1 MGDRGLKIYFCGS
14 IQGGRQDAELYTR
27 IIKQLKQYGQVLTE
41 VIGNKDVLRI
51 EAAVTEAEIY
61 EQDIEWLASA
71 DVVVAEVTQPSLG
84 VGVELG
90 RAQLLKKKVLCLFR
104 PQEGKILSAMV
115 RGAHDGELF
124 MVKDY
129 REEDLPTIFS
139 EFFRQ
144 HAPFHTNSNA
154 D

>member
-104 PQEGKILSAMV
+104 PQEGKSKCGIFQFNSDSSTSFKNNLKS
-115 RGAHDGELF
+115 HLF
-124 MVKDY
+124 NFV
-129 REEDLPTIFS
+129 F
-139 EFFRQ
+139 
-144 HAPFHTNSNA
+144 
-154 D
+154 

>member
-1 MGDRGLKIYFCGS
+1 MDTKDLKIYFCGS
-14 IQGGRQDAELYTR
+14 IQGGRQDAELYSR
-27 IIKQLKQYGQVLTE
+27 IIHKLKQYGKVLTE

-51 EAAVTEAEIY
+51 EADMTETEIY
-61 EQDIEWLASA
+61 QQDIAWLDSS

-90 RAQLLKKKVLCLFR
+90 RAQLMKKKVLCLFR

-115 RGAHDGELF
+115 RGAHDGDSF
-124 MVKDY
+124 IVKDY

-139 EFFRQ
+139 EFF
-144 HAPFHTNSNA
+144 
-154 D
+154 